1 MPNAPTDTALI
12 AENARPLTGL
22 KAVIFDLDDTLVDA
36 RAAFEIAID
45 QSFRTLD
52 ETLSDDESELALHL
66 WRTDVEGHYR
76 AYTRGELA
84 YNEQR
89 EARLRHIA
97 AELGL
102 PAPDEEQVHTWVLTW
117 DAAFRSAWRAFPDVL
132 PTVGWAEERGLATGV
147 LTNAH
152 ADLQQEKLQATGL
165 GQLPL
170 LVTLDT
176 FGVGKPD
183 PRVFQEACRLLEV
196 DPDQA
201 LYIGDEFDVDAR
213 AALDAG
219 LHGAWLLRP
228 GHAKG
233 GRYDDDPAGAQAAGV
248 HVLGSLAQ
256 LPQLLLAGSVSE

>member
-1 MPNAPTDTALI
+1 MPNAPTQYALI
-12 AENARPLTGL
+12 ADDAPPLSGIR
-22 KAVIFDLDDTLVDA
+22 AVIFDLDDTLVDA
-36 RAAFEIAID
+36 AAAFAIAID
-45 QSFRTLD
+45 RSFRALYDTITD
-52 ETLSDDESELALHL
+52 EQSALALRM
-66 WRTDVEGHYR
+66 WREDVAGHYR

-102 PAPDEEQVHTWVLTW
+102 DAPSEEQVHLWVETW
-117 DAAFRSAWRAFPDVL
+117 DAGFRAGWKPFGDVE
-132 PTVGWAEERGLATGV
+132 PTLGWLEERGLGTGV

-152 ADLQQEKLQATGL
+152 ADLQEEKLHATGL
-165 GQLPL
+165 GHLPL

-183 PRVFQEACRLLEV
+183 PRVFREAARLLEV
-196 DPDQA
+196 DPAEA
-201 LYIGDEFDVDAR
+201 LYVGDEFDVDAR
-213 AALDAG
+213 AAVDAG

-233 GRYDDDPAGAQAAGV
+233 GIHDDDPTRAQAAGV

-256 LPQLLLAGSVSE
+256 LPQVLLHHG

>member
-1 MPNAPTDTALI
+1 MPNAPTDSALI
-12 AENARPLTGL
+12 AHSARTLSGL

-45 QSFRTLD
+45 RSFRELYGTI
-52 ETLSDDESELALHL
+52 TDDQTAAALHL
-66 WRTDVEGHYR
+66 WRTDVAGHYR

-97 AELGL
+97 GELEL
-102 PAPDEEQVHTWVLTW
+102 PTPTDAQVHEWVLTW
-117 DAAFRSAWRAFPDVL
+117 DAGFRSGWAAFPDVA
-132 PTVGWAEERGLATGV
+132 PTLGWVEERGLATGV

-152 ADLQQEKLQATGL
+152 ADLQQEKMQATGL
-165 GQLPL
+165 GELPL

-183 PRVFQEACRLLEV
+183 PRVFQEAARKLGA
-196 DPDQA
+196 DPGEA
-201 LYIGDEFDVDAR
+201 LYVGDEFDVDAS
-213 AALDAG
+213 AAVAAG

-228 GHAKG
+228 GHGKG
-233 GRYDDDPAGAQAAGV
+233 GAHEEDPARAGEAGV

-256 LPQLLLAGSVSE
+256 LPQLLLGH

>member
-1 MPNAPTDTALI
+1 MPNAPTDVALI
-12 AENARPLTGL
+12 AASGPSLTGL
-22 KAVIFDLDDTLVDA
+22 KAIIFDLDDTLVDA

-45 QSFRTLD
+45 QSFRALYETITD
-52 ETLSDDESELALHL
+52 EQSALALHL
-66 WRTDVEGHYR
+66 WRTDVAGHYR

-102 PAPDEEQVHTWVLTW
+102 PAPTEEQVHTWVATW
-117 DAAFRSAWRAFPDVL
+117 DAGFRAGWAAFPDVA
-132 PTVGWAEERGLATGV
+132 PTLGWVEERGLATGV

-152 ADLQQEKLQATGL
+152 ADLQLEKMSATGL

-183 PRVFQEACRLLEV
+183 PRVFQEAARKLEV
-196 DPDQA
+196 EPAEA

-213 AALDAG
+213 AAIDAG
-219 LHGAWLLRP
+219 LHGAWLRRP

-233 GRYDDDPAGAQAAGV
+233 GVHDADPTGAQAAGV

-256 LPQLLLAGSVSE
+256 LPQLLLQH